1 MHASFVFETAPF
13 KAAHASTIAE
23 TPRGLVSAWF
33 AGTREG
39 HRDVGIW
46 LARHR
51 RGAWSEP
58 SLVASGIAEDG
69 ARRYPCWNPVLY
81 QVPDGPLLL
90 FFKVGPS
97 PSRWWGISMRSDDD
111 GASWT
116 PPRRLPDG
124 ILGPIKNKPILL
136 DDGLLIC
143 PSSSEEAGWR
153 THLETT
159 PDFGITW
166 QRREALNDGRRFAAI
181 QPTIL
186 SYGKDRCQIL
196 CRTRQGA
203 IAECRS
209 SDGGR
214 SWSPMRPTSLPNP
227 DSGIDAVTLADGRAL
242 LVYNHAPTRRTPLN
256 IAVSD
261 DGEEW
266 QAVHTLE
273 ADDGE
278 FSYPAVIQA
287 SDGKVH
293 ITYTWNRLSIRHVV
307 LDPEQM
313 QPVAMPQG
321 LWPA

>member
-1 MHASFVFETAPF
+1 
-13 KAAHASTIAE
+13 
-23 TPRGLVSAWF
+23 
-33 AGTREG
+33 
-39 HRDVGIW
+39 
-46 LARHR
+46 
-51 RGAWSEP
+51 
-58 SLVASGIAEDG
+58 
-69 ARRYPCWNPVLY
+69 
-81 QVPDGPLLL
+81 
-90 FFKVGPS
+90 
-97 PSRWWGISMRSDDD
+97 
-111 GASWT
+111 
-116 PPRRLPDG
+116 
-124 ILGPIKNKPILL
+124 
-136 DDGLLIC
+136 
-143 PSSSEEAGWR
+143 
-153 THLETT
+153 
-159 PDFGITW
+159 
-166 QRREALNDGRRFAAI
+166 
-181 QPTIL
+181 
-186 SYGKDRCQIL
+186 
-196 CRTRQGA
+196 
-203 IAECRS
+203 
-209 SDGGR
+209 
-214 SWSPMRPTSLPNP
+214 MRPTSLPNP